1 MECLGLTLSNQ
12 KIKLFAAKFCLGLM
26 GESKTSCIYALKQ
39 VFIQFI
45 FISAK
50 LRIISTKINQS
61 DQFITTHLTMSR

>member
-1 MECLGLTLSNQ
+1 MLTLGNQ
-12 KIKLFAAKFCLGLM
+12 KIKLFAAKFCPGLM
-26 GESKTSCIYALKQ
+26 GERKTGYIYALKQ

-50 LRIISTKINQS
+50 LTITSTKINQS